1 MQLYFIRH
9 AQSTNNALWDST
21 GASDGRS
28 SDPELTPLGREQARL
43 VARFIASASPDG
55 GRFPAGGAGGF
66 GLTHLYTSLMMR
78 AAATAWE
85 IAQATGLPLEALE
98 DIYEEGGIYLE
109 GGQDGERI
117 GQSGQT
123 RAYFETTYPGII
135 LPAQFPEMGWWDGRP
150 YEPPEGTAA
159 RAASV
164 VAALVDRHG
173 ASQDRVGIVSHGAFF
188 NYLVAALTGRRAGEG
203 FWYVLNNTAIS
214 RFDFASDYVL
224 VMYLNRTDHLPV
236 ELLT

>member
-1 MQLYFIRH
+1 
-9 AQSTNNALWDST
+9 
-21 GASDGRS
+21 
-28 SDPELTPLGREQARL
+28 
-43 VARFIASASPDG
+43 
-55 GRFPAGGAGGF
+55 
-66 GLTHLYTSLMMR
+66 
-78 AAATAWE
+78 
-85 IAQATGLPLEALE
+85 
-98 DIYEEGGIYLE
+98 
-109 GGQDGERI
+109 
-117 GQSGQT
+117 
-123 RAYFETTYPGII
+123 
-135 LPAQFPEMGWWDGRP
+135 MGWWDGRP